1 MDYDSPYN
9 ISVATSPVERKRA
22 AIALVLLL
30 LLFGALAFVAPH
42 DPTKVVSGLPCSVL
56 SEEQIG
62 EVLGTQMRLMP
73 ASSTGTV
80 CRYVPT
86 ASTGAHTL
94 FVIARHASER
104 PALSVA
110 GTPLPRIGDE
120 AIAGTDATYV
130 RYGPHWYAFILV
142 PRAAADRSAP
152 ALEQRLATMMHRPM
166 IARGP

>member
-1 MDYDSPYN
+1 MASDSPYN
-9 ISVATSPVERKRA
+9 ISTATSPTERKRA
-22 AIALVLLL
+22 AVAVVLMLI
-30 LLFGALAFVAPH
+30 LFGALAFVAPH

-62 EVLGTQMRLMP
+62 EVLGTPMRLMP

-86 ASTGAHTL
+86 SSTGAHSL
-94 FVIARHASER
+94 FVIARHASDR
-104 PALSVA
+104 PTLAVA
-110 GTPLPRIGDE
+110 GTPLPGIGDE

-130 RYGPHWYAFILV
+130 RYGRHWYAFILV
-142 PRAAADRSAP
+142 PRAADDRTAP